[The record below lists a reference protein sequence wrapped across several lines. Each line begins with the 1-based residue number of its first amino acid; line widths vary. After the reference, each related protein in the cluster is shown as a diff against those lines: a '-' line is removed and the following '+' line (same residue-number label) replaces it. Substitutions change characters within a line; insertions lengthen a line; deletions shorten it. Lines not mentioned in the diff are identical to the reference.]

1 MDMNMN
7 TQNIVAKLIDYQE
20 GNLTTEQIKEVEK
33 ALQVSEVWQTAFAEL
48 NLLNNLM
55 RQAPIVQPSKRSK
68 QRFEQLLAKER
79 GNTSMFKIPRKKKT
93 LSFSINQLIRVAAAI
108 ALLIMGIG
116 IGTQFKNNQAQQT
129 EIAALKSEMLA
140 QKKLLAL
147 SLLQQSS
154 ASDRIKGVN
163 ISLQETRMDDQILA
177 ALIDRMNLDKNIN
190 VQLKAIEGLVQ
201 FGENK
206 LVITALIKALTN
218 QKSPEVQIAIME
230 ALVTLKVKD
239 AYPQFQEIL
248 QDKETIDAV
257 KNSAASGLEVL
268 L

>member
-1 MDMNMN
+1 MNMDN
-7 TQNIVAKLIDYQE
+7 QNITTQLIDYRV
-20 GNLTTEQIKEVEK
+20 GNLTTTQIIEVEQQLK
-33 ALQVSEVWQTAFAEL
+33 SSEEWQTIFAEL
-48 NLLNNLM
+48 ALLDNLM
-55 RQAPIVQPSKRSK
+55 EQTPVVQPSLNSK
-68 QRFEQLLAKER
+68 KRFEKLLSKEQEVAAIVNMNDYKKEITFSVNQL
-79 GNTSMFKIPRKKKT
+79 FKI
-93 LSFSINQLIRVAAAI
+93 AAAI

-129 EIAALKSEMLA
+129 EIAALKLEMLT

-147 SLLQQSS
+147 SLLQQNS

-163 ISLQETRMDDQILA
+163 ISLHETNMDDQILN

-206 LVITALIKALTN
+206 IVITAFIKALTN
-218 QKSPEVQIAIME
+218 QKSPEVQIAIIE

-248 QDKETIDAV
+248 RDKETIDAV

>member
-1 MDMNMN
+1 MDMD
-7 TQNIVAKLIDYQE
+7 TQNITTQLIDYRE
-20 GNLTTEQIKEVEK
+20 GNLTSEQVRMVAEK
-33 ALQVSEVWQTAFAEL
+33 LKTSEKWQMILAEL
-48 NLLNNLM
+48 ELLDNLM
-55 RQAPIVQPSKRSK
+55 EQAPIVQLSPNSK
-68 QRFEQLLAKER
+68 QRFEQLLIKEQQSAPNVQLNHNR
-79 GNTSMFKIPRKKKT
+79 KIWSLKI
-93 LSFSINQLIRVAAAI
+93 SQIIQMAAAI

-116 IGTQFKNNQAQQT
+116 IGTQFKNNQSQQT

-163 ISLQETRMDDQILA
+163 ISLKETKMDDQILN
-177 ALIDRMNLDKNIN
+177 ALIDRMNLDQNIN
-190 VQLKAIEGLVQ
+190 VQLTAIEGLVQ
-201 FGENK
+201 FGEQEI
-206 LVITALIKALTN
+206 VITALIKALTN

-230 ALVTLKVKD
+230 ALVALKAKA

-248 QDKETIDAV
+248 RDKETIDAV
-257 KNSAASGLEVL
+257 KNSAASGLEIL

>member
-1 MDMNMN
+1 MD
-7 TQNIVAKLIDYQE
+7 TQNITTQLIDYRT
-20 GNLTTEQIKEVEK
+20 GNLTATQVNEVEK
-33 ALQVSEVWQTAFAEL
+33 QLAVSKKWQSILAEL
-48 NLLNNLM
+48 DLLDDLM
-55 RQAPIVQPSKRSK
+55 EQVPMVQPSTNSK
-68 QRFEQLLAKER
+68 QRFEKLLATEQHSTRIVKLQQ
-79 GNTSMFKIPRKKKT
+79 PKKAFA
-93 LSFSINQLIRVAAAI
+93 FSINQLMQVAAAV

-116 IGTQFKNNQAQQT
+116 IGTQFKNNQSQQT

-147 SLLQQSS
+147 SLLQQTS

-163 ISLQETRMDDQILA
+163 ISLKETRMDDQILY

-201 FGENK
+201 FGEHNI
-206 LVITALIKALTN
+206 VITALVKALTN

-239 AYPQFQEIL
+239 AYPQFQKIL
-248 QDKETIDAV
+248 RDKETIDAV
-257 KNSAASGLEVL
+257 KNSAASGLEIL

>member
-1 MDMNMN
+1 MDMD
-7 TQNIVAKLIDYQE
+7 TQNITTQLIDYRE
-20 GNLTTEQIKEVEK
+20 DNLTDEQITEVE
-33 ALQVSEVWQTAFAEL
+33 
-48 NLLNNLM
+48 NNLM
-55 RQAPIVQPSKRSK
+55 SSEKWRAILADLTLLDDLMEQVPLVQPSTKSK
-68 QRFEQLLAKER
+68 QRFEQLLAAEQQSTPIV
-79 GNTSMFKIPRKKKT
+79 NLNQSNKT
-93 LSFSINQLIRVAAAI
+93 LTFSINQLLQMAAAI
-108 ALLIMGIG
+108 VLLIMGVG
-116 IGTQFKNNQAQQT
+116 IGTQFKNNQSQQM
-129 EIAALKSEMLA
+129 EIAALKSEMLG

-147 SLLQQSS
+147 SLLQQTS

-163 ISLQETRMDDQILA
+163 ISLKETRMDDQILN

-206 LVITALIKALTN
+206 IVITALVKALTN

-248 QDKETIDAV
+248 RDKETIDAV
-257 KNSAASGLEVL
+257 KNSAASGLETL

>member
-1 MDMNMN
+1 M
-7 TQNIVAKLIDYQE
+7 
-20 GNLTTEQIKEVEK
+20 LT
-33 ALQVSEVWQTAFAEL
+33 
-48 NLLNNLM
+48 
-55 RQAPIVQPSKRSK
+55 
-68 QRFEQLLAKER
+68 
-79 GNTSMFKIPRKKKT
+79 
-93 LSFSINQLIRVAAAI
+93 
-108 ALLIMGIG
+108 
-116 IGTQFKNNQAQQT
+116 
-129 EIAALKSEMLA
+129 

-147 SLLQQSS
+147 SLLQQNS

-163 ISLQETRMDDQILA
+163 ISLHETNMDDQILN

-206 LVITALIKALTN
+206 IVITAFIKALTN
-218 QKSPEVQIAIME
+218 QKSPEVQIAIIE

-248 QDKETIDAV
+248 RDKETIDAV